1 MEKVERLIAI
11 TMILLQKE
19 LVSASEFA
27 QIFNVSKRTILRDM
41 QSLSLAN
48 IPIYALAGVNG
59 GYGIM
64 DTYKVD
70 KRLLSSADL
79 EHILTALAGLQQL
92 LITEEVARTI
102 KKIEAMVGSL
112 ALNRSMQLSFYAWEG
127 RAELREPLK
136 ICQAALV
143 KQRLVAFEYIDK
155 AGVVSQR
162 IVEPYALHFSESSW
176 YLQGFCLDRQ
186 GYRSFKLAR
195 IGQLRMD
202 GRRFEQRADWPA
214 HANATHDRPQFVT
227 IKALITSSIHDQ
239 IIERYGRSSIE
250 VYTAEYGLATM
261 YVPQNPQGFQ
271 LVASFGTQI
280 KVIEPQSYVDEFR
293 NYLAQMLQ
301 NYA

>member
-19 LVSASEFA
+19 RVSATEFA
-27 QIFNVSKRTILRDM
+27 QLFQVSKRTILRDM
-41 QSLSLAN
+41 QTLSMAN
-48 IPIYALAGVNG
+48 IPIYALTGVNG
-59 GYGIM
+59 GYGIL

-79 EHILTALAGLQQL
+79 QHLLTALAGLEQL
-92 LITEEVARTI
+92 ILTAEIAQTI
-102 KKIEAMVGSL
+102 KKIEAMVGPL
-112 ALNRSMQLSFYAWEG
+112 GLNRSMQLLFYAWEG
-127 RAELREPLK
+127 RAELRESLK
-136 ICQAALV
+136 ICQTALV
-143 KQRLVAFEYIDK
+143 KERLVAFDYTDK
-155 AGVVSQR
+155 AGVQTQR

-195 IGQLRMD
+195 MGQLRMD
-202 GRRFEQRADWPA
+202 RRGFQQRADWSVHANAA
-214 HANATHDRPQFVT
+214 HANPQFVT
-227 IKALITSSIHDQ
+227 IKALVAPSIHDQ

-250 VYTAEYGLATM
+250 AATAEYGLATM

-271 LVASFGTQI
+271 LLASFGTQI
-280 KVIEPQSYVDEFR
+280 KVLEPQSYVAEFR
-293 NYLAQMLQ
+293 TYLAQMLQ